1 LEIVIVRYKKVLS
14 HTSDLNY
21 SNVKFIQMYLRPV
34 RGCTSGGCVIV
45 PAMVAGL
52 CCLGLLTLVLL
63 LANSSLIVWGRSGSN
78 LTPCWK
84 REKPDKSEGEC
95 VSAHCGSDGEV
106 FTKKKYYLHKTT
118 ADKLIRVVNKKVI
131 KIRKSDSE
139 ETVKKN
145 QQKGFQA

>member
-1 LEIVIVRYKKVLS
+1 MEIVIVRYKKVLS

-78 LTPCWK
+78 RTPCCK
-84 REKPDKSEGEC
+84 REKPDKWWGWLC
-95 VSAHCGSDGEV
+95 AHCGGV
-106 FTKKKYYLHKTT
+106 VKTKYCCIRLRFQTIIFYLKICLTTKYFFFLSYK
-118 ADKLIRVVNKKVI
+118 AV
-131 KIRKSDSE
+131 
-139 ETVKKN
+139 
-145 QQKGFQA
+145 